1 MGLIAVISR
10 HALGFWVC
18 GLLGLRVKVDQYH
31 RRSGQKSCAG
41 QRMVSAA
48 DSHFILKT
56 MLKTGSGIKLMPD
69 PVLNQAAAGM
79 ILFFR
84 SKTKRAI
91 A

>member
-48 DSHFILKT
+48 DSHF
-56 MLKTGSGIKLMPD
+56 MLKKGSSIKLMPD
-69 PVLNQAAAGM
+69 PILNQASAGM